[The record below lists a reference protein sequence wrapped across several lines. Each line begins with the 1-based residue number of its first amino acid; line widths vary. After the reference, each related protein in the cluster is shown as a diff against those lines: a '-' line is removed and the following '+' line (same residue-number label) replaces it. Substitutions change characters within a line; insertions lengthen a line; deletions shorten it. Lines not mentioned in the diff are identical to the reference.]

1 MSFLWNP
8 TFVEKGIQYNKH
20 LDNKSW
26 EEYDVK
32 NSVKNKLLIQNSHEG
47 EKKTVKCDKS

>member
-32 NSVKNKLLIQNSHEG
+32 NSVKNSKNLNY
-47 EKKTVKCDKS
+47 TVVL